1 MSKLEEQRKGFG
13 GEAVKSFCIMENC
26 TKKDILVNTG
36 SHGYMQIIMQ
46 FLKHKTLF
54 AVLLPGR

>member
-13 GEAVKSFCIMENC
+13 GEVVKFFCIMESC

-46 FLKHKTLF
+46 FLKYKTLF

>member
-13 GEAVKSFCIMENC
+13 GEAVKFICIMESC
-26 TKKDILVNTG
+26 TKKDILVNAG
-36 SHGYMQIIMQ
+36 SHGYLQIITQ

-54 AVLLPGR
+54 AVLLPDR